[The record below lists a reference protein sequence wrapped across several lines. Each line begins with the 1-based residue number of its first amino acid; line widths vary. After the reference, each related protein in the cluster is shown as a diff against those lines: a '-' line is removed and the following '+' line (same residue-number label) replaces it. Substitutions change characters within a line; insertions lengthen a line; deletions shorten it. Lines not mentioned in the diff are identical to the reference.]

1 MTYIIQVLRNTW
13 QDGEMKQQWEYLDSF
28 QDKELA
34 EKELRNLNRAWVAS
48 GTFRLIK
55 TPTSDS

>member
-1 MTYIIQVLRNTW
+1 MYIIQVLRNTW
-13 QDGEMKQQWEYLDSF
+13 IDGDMKQQWEYLDSF

-34 EKELRNLNRAWVAS
+34 EKELRKLERAWVAS
-48 GTFRLIK
+48 GTFRLTE

>member
-55 TPTSDS
+55 TPKPD

>member
-1 MTYIIQVLRNTW
+1 MYIIQVLRNTW
-13 QDGEMKQQWEYLDSF
+13 QDGDMKQQWEYLESF

-48 GTFRLIK
+48 GTFRL
-55 TPTSDS
+55 TETLSPD

>member
-1 MTYIIQVLRNTW
+1 MTYVIQVLRNTW
-13 QDGEMKQQWEYLDSF
+13 YDNDYHQYWEYLESF

-34 EKELRNLNRAWVAS
+34 EKELRNLDRAWVAS

-55 TPTSDS
+55 TSTPD

>member
-1 MTYIIQVLRNTW
+1 
-13 QDGEMKQQWEYLDSF
+13 MKQQWEYQDSF

-34 EKELRNLNRAWVAS
+34 EKELRKLERAWIAS

-55 TPTSDS
+55 TPTPN

>member
-1 MTYIIQVLRNTW
+1 MTFIIQVLRNTLY
-13 QDGEMKQQWEYLDSF
+13 DGNYHQQWEYLDSF

-55 TPTSDS
+55 SSHTK

>member
-13 QDGEMKQQWEYLDSF
+13 EGDEMKQQWEYLESF
-28 QDKELA
+28 QDKEIA
-34 EKELRNLNRAWVAS
+34 EKELTNLNRAWVAS

-55 TPTSDS
+55 TSTSF

>member
-1 MTYIIQVLRNTW
+1 MTYTIQVLRNTW
-13 QDGEMKQQWEYLDSF
+13 HDGNYHQQWEYLESF

-48 GTFRLIK
+48 GTFRLIETL
-55 TPTSDS
+55 TPD